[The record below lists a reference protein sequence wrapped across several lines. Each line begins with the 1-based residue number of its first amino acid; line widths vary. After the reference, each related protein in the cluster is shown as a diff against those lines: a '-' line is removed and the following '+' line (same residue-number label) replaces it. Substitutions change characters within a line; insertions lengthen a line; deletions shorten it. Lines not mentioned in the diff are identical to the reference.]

1 MRYLIILSISVL
13 CLSAVPKPNPVLD
26 FTVLR
31 AEKQTFYGGVA
42 GSPVVTTYTLYA
54 RAKRTF
60 KISVDSGWAE
70 GKADRAYI
78 LLDSAKS
85 RSDWAVDIGEIV
97 RFQVQIKTASTLG
110 GGNNQWQIPGS
121 VDSKSPIRVKNLL
134 CFRYKGQK
142 TNYLTINTIKTIP
155 PILGQ

>member
-1 MRYLIILSISVL
+1 MRYLIILSISIL

>member
-1 MRYLIILSISVL
+1 MRYLIILSISIL

-31 AEKQTFYGGVA
+31 AEKQKFYGGVA

-121 VDSKSPIRVKNLL
+121 VDSKSPIRFKNLL

>member
-1 MRYLIILSISVL
+1 MRYLIILSISIL

-54 RAKRTF
+54 RAKRSF

-78 LLDSAKS
+78 LMDSAKT

-97 RFQVQIKTASTLG
+97 RFQVQIKTASNIG
-110 GGNNQWQIPGS
+110 GGDNQWQLPGS
-121 VDSKSPIRVKNLL
+121 VESKSPARVKNSL
-134 CFRYKGQK
+134 CIRYKSVK
-142 TNYLTINTIKTIP
+142 NKYLTINAIKTIP